1 MKVSNVEETRVL
13 LKDLSSELQQSIQ
26 IQSSSC
32 KLLNCFVND
41 ILCLAQIKEGK
52 FRKECSNFDIR
63 IAIKEIMLIQKQK
76 ATVLKINFTCEFNG
90 FD

>member
-1 MKVSNVEETRVL
+1 MKQEELAKRLDNIADSLTSKNVEESYLL
-13 LKDLSSELQQSIQ
+13 LKDLSSELKQCIEIQ
-26 IQSSSC
+26 YSSC

-63 IAIKEIMLIQKQK
+63 DAVREIMSIQQ
-76 ATVLKINFTCEFNG
+76 
-90 FD
+90 